1 VQAGHLRS
9 DVRTCRRESRC
20 VEVMELA
27 TTLADMCDDI
37 ARADSLE
44 SEERAEVY
52 TILEIIRTETAR
64 HRKVFGRYVSDGGT
78 GDA

>member
-1 VQAGHLRS
+1 M
-9 DVRTCRRESRC
+9 DVPGNTLC
-20 VEVMELA
+20 VGADAARVEDQLA
-27 TTLADMCDDI
+27 STLADMCDDI